1 MGTSYDFAPRAP
13 VEDVVVVQMSV
24 CFAEMSFCKKD
35 KCEPWKCEHPKG
47 RRLPHYTTYGGTRY
61 ACDPKYKQGPEFM
74 TQFRE
79 NFVERAVKQLTKWGC
94 ECNKECKCIC
104 DVDQYK

>member
-1 MGTSYDFAPRAP
+1 MG
-13 VEDVVVVQMSV
+13 
-24 CFAEMSFCKKD
+24 
-35 KCEPWKCEHPKG
+35 CEQTKG

-74 TQFRE
+74 TQFRD

-104 DVDQYK
+104 DVDQYKTDRCGDKFDTSALMPAYLKACGGNRRLASNETLLV